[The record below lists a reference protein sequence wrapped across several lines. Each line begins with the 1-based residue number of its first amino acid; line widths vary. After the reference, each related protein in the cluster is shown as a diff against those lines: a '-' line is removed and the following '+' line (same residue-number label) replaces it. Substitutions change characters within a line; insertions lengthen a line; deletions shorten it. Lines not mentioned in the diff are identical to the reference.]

1 MSFHPHS
8 DADETFDYLFKI
20 VLIGDADVGK
30 TCVVQRFKS
39 GTYVEKHASTIGVD
53 FTMKTLQIDGKLIK
67 LQIWDTA
74 GQERFR
80 TITQSYYRSANGVIM
95 AYDITKRSSF
105 DSLPRW
111 LDDVKRYAGPSI
123 VQILIGN
130 KRDLENMRDVSF
142 SDANSFS
149 QHNGMIA
156 HLETSAKENTNID
169 ETFSKLARELMRRY
183 GGDVALDSG
192 TDSGRVNLDSK
203 SVGGGYGCCSS

>member
-1 MSFHPHS
+1 MAFHPHS
-8 DADETFDYLFKI
+8 DADETFDFLFKI

-53 FTMKTLQIDGKLIK
+53 FTMRTMQIDGKLVK

-95 AYDITKRSSF
+95 AYDITKRTSF

-130 KRDLENMRDVSF
+130 KRDMENMREVTYT
-142 SDANSFS
+142 DANSFA
-149 QHNGMIA
+149 QHNHMIA
-156 HLETSAKENTNID
+156 HHETSAKENVNID
-169 ETFSKLARELMRRY
+169 ETFVKLAKELMRRY
-183 GGDVALDSG
+183 GGGSVSLDSG
-192 TDSGRVNLDSK
+192 ASNNIKLDSK
-203 SVGGGYGCCSS
+203 SVGGGWGCCSG